1 MTKEQKNA
9 AEAFQSKLAINGL
22 NVKVS
27 FTRKGYCRL
36 TVPAETMKNFTCL
49 ATVAARAAE
58 ILGCSINNFYMAYGD

>member
-9 AEAFQSKLAINGL
+9 AEAFQNKLAFHGL

-36 TVPAETMKNFTCL
+36 TVPAETMKDYTCL
-49 ATVAARAAE
+49 AGVAERASD
-58 ILGCSINNFYMAYGD
+58 ILGLHVTSFYMSCEK